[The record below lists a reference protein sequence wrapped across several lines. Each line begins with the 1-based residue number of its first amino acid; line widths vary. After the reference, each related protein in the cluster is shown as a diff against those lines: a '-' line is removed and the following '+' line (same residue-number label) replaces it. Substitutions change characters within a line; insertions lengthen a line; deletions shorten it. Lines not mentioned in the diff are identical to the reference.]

1 MKDGFIKVAAATP
14 DVRVAD
20 CEYNATE
27 IIRMIHEM
35 EEQGAKVMVFPE
47 LCITAYTCGDLVLA
61 GESSGRGESS
71 ACPYCRRNKRGG
83 RTDLCRTPV
92 WNTMVSFIMWQQDS
106 ITVKSLG
113 LYRRRICQTIMSF
126 MRQDILLQESMSTA
140 RFTLTAKRTKN
151 GMTAILMT
159 WNLTLRWHLLMSLK
173 NSKKL
178 MMKISA
184 ARTSMMKTFSMMT
197 RCRGRAL

>member
-1 MKDGFIKVAAATP
+1 MSDS
-14 DVRVAD
+14 
-20 CEYNATE
+20 
-27 IIRMIHEM
+27 
-35 EEQGAKVMVFPE
+35 
-47 LCITAYTCGDLVLA
+47 L
-61 GESSGRGESS
+61 
-71 ACPYCRRNKRGG
+71 
-83 RTDLCRTPV
+83 

-106 ITVKSLG
+106 ITVKSWG
-113 LYRRRICQTIMSF
+113 LYRRRICQIIMSF

-178 MMKISA
+178 MMKISMMKISRT
-184 ARTSMMKTFSMMT
+184 RTSMMRISRTRILTTWISMMRISRT
-197 RCRGRAL
+197 SFMRKISGSLQIRSLHARICRSCRLQQKSVKISGYQIRRALHMHSMVQI

>member
-1 MKDGFIKVAAATP
+1 MSDS
-14 DVRVAD
+14 
-20 CEYNATE
+20 
-27 IIRMIHEM
+27 
-35 EEQGAKVMVFPE
+35 
-47 LCITAYTCGDLVLA
+47 L
-61 GESSGRGESS
+61 
-71 ACPYCRRNKRGG
+71 
-83 RTDLCRTPV
+83 

-113 LYRRRICQTIMSF
+113 LYRRRICQIIMSF

-178 MMKISA
+178 MMKISMMKISRTRILTTWISMMRIS
-184 ARTSMMKTFSMMT
+184 RTSFMRKISGSLQI
-197 RCRGRAL
+197 RSLHVRICRSCRLQQKSVKISGYQIRRALHMHSMVQI

>member
-1 MKDGFIKVAAATP
+1 MSDS
-14 DVRVAD
+14 
-20 CEYNATE
+20 
-27 IIRMIHEM
+27 
-35 EEQGAKVMVFPE
+35 
-47 LCITAYTCGDLVLA
+47 L
-61 GESSGRGESS
+61 
-71 ACPYCRRNKRGG
+71 
-83 RTDLCRTPV
+83 

-113 LYRRRICQTIMSF
+113 LYRRRICQIIMSF

-178 MMKISA
+178 MMKISMMKISRT
-184 ARTSMMKTFSMMT
+184 RTSRMRISRTRILTTWISMMRISRT
-197 RCRGRAL
+197 SFMRKISGSLQIQSLHARICRSCRLQQKSVKISGYQIRRALHMHSMVQI

>member
-1 MKDGFIKVAAATP
+1 MSDF
-14 DVRVAD
+14 
-20 CEYNATE
+20 
-27 IIRMIHEM
+27 
-35 EEQGAKVMVFPE
+35 
-47 LCITAYTCGDLVLA
+47 L
-61 GESSGRGESS
+61 
-71 ACPYCRRNKRGG
+71 
-83 RTDLCRTPV
+83 

-113 LYRRRICQTIMSF
+113 LYRRRICQIIMSF

-151 GMTAILMT
+151 GMTAIWMT

-178 MMKISA
+178 MMKKLMMKISMMKISRT
-184 ARTSMMKTFSMMT
+184 RTSMMRISRTRILTTWISMMKISRT
-197 RCRGRAL
+197 SFMRKISGSLQIRSLHARICRSCRLQQKSVKISGYQIRRALHMHSMVQI

>member
-1 MKDGFIKVAAATP
+1 MSDS
-14 DVRVAD
+14 
-20 CEYNATE
+20 
-27 IIRMIHEM
+27 
-35 EEQGAKVMVFPE
+35 
-47 LCITAYTCGDLVLA
+47 L
-61 GESSGRGESS
+61 
-71 ACPYCRRNKRGG
+71 
-83 RTDLCRTPV
+83 

-106 ITVKSLG
+106 ITVKSWG
-113 LYRRRICQTIMSF
+113 LYRRRICQIIMSF

-178 MMKISA
+178 MMKISMMKISRT
-184 ARTSMMKTFSMMT
+184 RTSMMRISRTRILTIWTLMLRISMMRILRTSFMRKISGFLRIRSLHARTCRSCRLQQKSVKISGYQT
-197 RCRGRAL
+197 RRALHMHSMVQI